1 MEKKKRQ
8 TMESNDEFMEYLR
21 RNFYKGYSKGFNIFE
36 EQNKEIIKIAKV
48 LKKEIQISDIRKIF
62 LGTEG

>member
-1 MEKKKRQ
+1 
-8 TMESNDEFMEYLR
+8 MESNDEFMEYLR

-48 LKKEIQISDIRKIF
+48 LKKKYRF
-62 LGTEG
+62 LIYAKSF